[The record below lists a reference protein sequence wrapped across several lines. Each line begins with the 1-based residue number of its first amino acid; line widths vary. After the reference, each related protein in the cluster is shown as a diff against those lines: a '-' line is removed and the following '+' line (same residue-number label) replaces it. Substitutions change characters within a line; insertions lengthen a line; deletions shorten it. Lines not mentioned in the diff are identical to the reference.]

1 MDAEDRATLAEI
13 EAQERV
19 SSMEV
24 ESTVALASTH
34 EETDSLVRIIALVEG
49 ELAEVHRAGEV
60 AEETTRGLFDA
71 PVEAKRC
78 LEEPERGH
86 QEQLKEL
93 TIR

>member
-19 SSMEV
+19 SSMEA

-34 EETDSLVRIIALVEG
+34 EETDSLVWIIALVEG
-49 ELAEVHRAGEV
+49 ELAEVHQAREV

-71 PVEAKRC
+71 PVEAKQR

-86 QEQLKEL
+86 QE
-93 TIR
+93 